1 MKESTMKTAK
11 HLSILISAIV
21 ILSTLSSP
29 AHARFKCWTNNEG
42 IKECGEKVP
51 PEYAQ
56 KGHQEMSTQ
65 GMVLEKKDRAKNKQ
79 ELAEEARQ
87 AELAATQQK
96 IKGSQGQ
103 IDTIIADMVTTKQ
116 EVARKRG
123 SFRVH
128 SRHSIHDKPT
138 NKVIIDD
145 TNIEKH
151 QARLSLERLT
161 LAKLEKCLFP
171 ILPKPTINNLYLD
184 NSLGTFFPPK

>member
-1 MKESTMKTAK
+1 MYRLFLISCSLLVLNTYSEN
-11 HLSILISAIV
+11 ILISAI
-21 ILSTLSSP
+21 
-29 AHARFKCWTNNEG
+29 TNIETSM
-42 IKECGEKVP
+42 
-51 PEYAQ
+51 Q
-56 KGHQEMSTQ
+56 T
-65 GMVLEKKDRAKNKQ
+65 
-79 ELAEEARQ
+79 
-87 AELAATQQK
+87 TQQK

-161 LAKLEKCLFP
+161 LAKLEKCLFLLQAQKNIICEVQSSP
-171 ILPKPTINNLYLD
+171 AFSDLSNKKCTKLLH
-184 NSLGTFFPPK
+184 SLNHPLSPLLHGYAETLQAQADVDKVPA

>member
-65 GMVLEKKDRAKNKQ
+65 GMVLEKKDRAKNFGLKQ
-79 ELAEEARQ
+79 KKLY
-87 AELAATQQK
+87 LVVICFFLKIQK
-96 IKGSQGQ
+96 CIYLICG
-103 IDTIIADMVTTKQ
+103 
-116 EVARKRG
+116 
-123 SFRVH
+123 H
-128 SRHSIHDKPT
+128 
-138 NKVIIDD
+138 
-145 TNIEKH
+145 
-151 QARLSLERLT
+151 
-161 LAKLEKCLFP
+161 P
-171 ILPKPTINNLYLD
+171 ILNLPKAVV
-184 NSLGTFFPPK
+184 